1 MPRSVHSLPVEIRE
15 HVAENMKER
24 VYATITLIAL
34 ITALWQTAEY
44 HSAGGAIASIVGTV
58 VALWLATLISAR
70 VSHRAIHGK
79 SLGRGDI
86 FKLMFTSS
94 GLFLPSI
101 TPTFIILIS
110 LAGVLSL
117 KNALLVSIIALL
129 LSLFTLSFMAS
140 RRIYANNLGRAVWI
154 SLLEMSVG
162 VGVVLLKLAIGE

>member
-1 MPRSVHSLPVEIRE
+1 
-15 HVAENMKER
+15 
-24 VYATITLIAL
+24 
-34 ITALWQTAEY
+34 
-44 HSAGGAIASIVGTV
+44 
-58 VALWLATLISAR
+58 
-70 VSHRAIHGK
+70 
-79 SLGRGDI
+79 
-86 FKLMFTSS
+86 MFTSS
-94 GLFLPSI
+94 GLFLPAI

-140 RRIYANNLGRAVWI
+140 RRIYANNLGRAAWI

>member
-1 MPRSVHSLPVEIRE
+1 MSRATRPLPTEIRE

-34 ITALWQTAEY
+34 ITALWQTADH

-70 VSHRAIHGK
+70 VSHRAVHGK
-79 SLGRGDI
+79 SLGRGDV

-94 GLFLPSI
+94 GLFLPVI
-101 TPTFIILIS
+101 TPTFIILMS
-110 LAGVLSL
+110 VAGILSL
-117 KNALLVSIIALL
+117 RSALLVSIVALL

-140 RRIYANNLGRAVWI
+140 RRIYANNVGRAVWI

-162 VGVVLLKLAIGE
+162 IGVVLLKLAIGE